1 MALVLKCDDLY
12 CPQNFISPLQSDR
25 FAILELYP
33 LVPKEGWLIPFKII
47 LYINALGSFIHD
59 TNDPQ
64 ANDFTVDRT
73 QLYNLK
79 LSNTKP
85 IHAAVYFCS
94 YWDSNKHT
102 ENIHTHSRTFI
113 RFYSSKYKCDIYCRA
128 DFSCVYKHNFHLLGY
143 TTYNTY
149 PKEQCNRG
157 ALFFLQYL
165 LNNPQYLL
173 YLNSCLFN
181 MQISNKGWCRWAV
194 KEDSFS
200 IKALFK
206 K

>member
-33 LVPKEGWLIPFKII
+33 LAPKKRGWIPVKTI
-47 LYINALGSFIHD
+47 LYINAVGSFIHG
-59 TNDPQ
+59 TNNPQ

-85 IHAAVYFCS
+85 IHAAVYF
-94 YWDSNKHT
+94 WDSNKHT
-102 ENIHTHSRTFI
+102 ENIHFTFLNI
-113 RFYSSKYKCDIYCRA
+113 NVTSIVELIFHI
-128 DFSCVYKHNFHLLGY
+128 YKHNVHLLGY
-143 TTYNTY
+143 TTYNTH
-149 PKEQCNRG
+149 PKEQCIRD

-181 MQISNKGWCRWAV
+181 MQISNKGWCCWAV

-206 K
+206 LLNHF